1 MRQRGCTTAAVDVS
15 SSCGSS
21 GRSSC
26 CRCVAK
32 TPRYLGVYQ
41 KNTDDGGVGSQGR
54 PRGVRMRVYPR
65 SPNSARSAAP
75 MAAASVADVPP
86 TVCPRRVR
94 RGSRGASPRDPGS
107 GSRTRRPRRPSSSTR
122 TRLRAV
128 HSRSSSATSSIS
140 RAKDDLPRAG
150 ASPRPAARRKTAS
163 KGGTTERASSGAW
176 SPTSRCVHGG
186 DARTPSRWREASGHR
201 SYWGGVQCRGD
212 QNDDVFFSETTPTNS
227 AGDRGSRGDLGMMM
241 MMMMMAP
248 PPSTGSSL
256 SKKSTD

>member
-75 MAAASVADVPP
+75 MAAASVADVP
-86 TVCPRRVR
+86 
-94 RGSRGASPRDPGS
+94 
-107 GSRTRRPRRPSSSTR
+107 RPSSSTR